1 MAEVERSSN
10 TGIVA
15 ILAIFVILA
24 IVALFV
30 YGGKLFNS
38 GPNIP
43 SKVDVN
49 IQAPG
54 SK

>member
-1 MAEVERSSN
+1 MAEVERGSS

-30 YGGKLFNS
+30 FGGRLFNR

-43 SKVDVN
+43 SKIDVN
-49 IQAPG
+49 VQAPG